1 MIPDQSAIQLFPLY
15 GIRAIDV
22 FSLREKPNWE
32 ILAGHRFQPGAGNRM
47 SVLGANGIINLTIP
61 VKKHPSGMPFFEIQI
76 DHMQKWQ
83 NQHWRTLLSAYG
95 KSPFFHYYKEEFEEI
110 INNKPL
116 LLIDFTIPIMKWV
129 HKQLF
134 RTGEFSVNMSPW
146 GKEILENS
154 IYPTLANPENGLLE
168 PEPIYCQ
175 VFGDKFV
182 RGLSIL
188 DALFCE
194 GPGYLKSK
202 SV

>member
-1 MIPDQSAIQLFPLY
+1 
-15 GIRAIDV
+15 
-22 FSLREKPNWE
+22 
-32 ILAGHRFQPGAGNRM
+32 
-47 SVLGANGIINLTIP
+47 
-61 VKKHPSGMPFFEIQI
+61 
-76 DHMQKWQ
+76 
-83 NQHWRTLLSAYG
+83 
-95 KSPFFHYYKEEFEEI
+95 
-110 INNKPL
+110 
-116 LLIDFTIPIMKWV
+116 LIFTIPIMKWV

-134 RTGEFSVNMSPW
+134 RKGDFSVNMSPW

-202 SV
+202 TV